1 MDPKQIQGLGLTKN
15 ESITYLALLRLG
27 TSKTGEILK
36 ESKLN
41 SGKIYEILEALKE
54 KGFVSESN
62 INNVRHFQATPPSYI
77 KEFFE
82 EKKQKIMQE
91 EREFKKMLP
100 KLEALRNTVL
110 IQPRTTIYTGIR
122 GFRAAVEEAT
132 QQLKKKDEVLGFGMQ
147 STKQKKYNLFWQ
159 QWNKINLNK
168 KLNARYLYNDKGEHY
183 KIIRE
188 LHYISCKVLQEP
200 TPLTIDVFGKK
211 TVLFL
216 NYQAEQFILIID
228 EHTAQ
233 TFTIL
238 FNQLWK
244 HAKT

>member
-1 MDPKQIQGLGLTKN
+1 MDPKQLQGLGLTKN
-15 ESITYLALLRLG
+15 ESITYLALLKLG

-82 EKKQKIMQE
+82 KKKQKIMQE
-91 EREFKKMLP
+91 EQEFKKMLP
-100 KLEALRNTVL
+100 RLEELRNTVL
-110 IQPRTTIYTGIR
+110 TQPRTTTYTGIR
-122 GFRAAVEEAT
+122 GLRAAVEEAT
-132 QQLKKKDEVLGFGMQ
+132 QQLKKRDEVLGLGIQ

-159 QWNKINLNK
+159 QWNKINLNE
-168 KLNARYLYNDKGEHY
+168 KLSARYLYNDKGEHY
-183 KIIRE
+183 KVIRE
-188 LHYISCKVLQEP
+188 LPYISCKVLQET
-200 TPLTIDVFGKK
+200 TPLTIDVFGKNA
-211 TVLFL
+211 VLLL

-233 TFTIL
+233 TFTTF